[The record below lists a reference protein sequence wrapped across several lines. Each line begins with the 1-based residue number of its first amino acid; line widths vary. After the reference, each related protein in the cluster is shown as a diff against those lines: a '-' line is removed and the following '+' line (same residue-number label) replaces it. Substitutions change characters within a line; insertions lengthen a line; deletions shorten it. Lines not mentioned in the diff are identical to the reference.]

1 VTDANAAATPLT
13 LLPAGGSLPAGDGP
27 PGDAPMP
34 RSPSPDAVLAAL
46 DPEQLAAATSID
58 GPLCILAGAGTGKT
72 RAITHRIA
80 YAVLSGRWKPQRVLA
95 VTFTTRAAGEMRT
108 RLRALGV
115 AGVQARTFHSAALRQ
130 ARYFWPQVYRSELPP
145 IVESKLRYVA
155 EAAARCRVPA
165 DLAGRRDL
173 ASEIEWAKVSNVRPD
188 DYPAVA
194 TQAGRQLAGYDA
206 ATIAR
211 VFASYEEVRR
221 DRGHLDLEDV
231 LLCAVAL
238 LADSPK
244 VAEAVRAQYRHFV
257 VDEYQDVSPVQQTL
271 LDLWLGDRS
280 DVCVVGDANQT
291 IYSFAGASPTYL
303 LEFTRRHPGA
313 SVVRLER
320 DYRSTPQVVRV
331 ANGVLADARGTAST
345 HRLTLRAQRPDG
357 PEPVFTE
364 YSDEVAEAEGIARAV
379 ERLARQGTPLR
390 EMAVLFRVNAQSAAF
405 EQALA
410 ERGIR
415 YVVRGAERF
424 FDRPEVREALVLLR
438 GAARAANS
446 TAAAVPA
453 GDAAPGADSATDP
466 TDSTDATGPG
476 AAPALL
482 AEVQAVLG
490 AVGWTPEPPS
500 GSGAIRERWE
510 SLAALASLAGDLS
523 REWPDSDLAAFLDL
537 LDERVAAQHAPAADG
552 VTLATLHAAKGL
564 EWDAVFLAGIHE
576 GTVPITYA
584 ETVDQVEEERRLLY
598 VGITRAR
605 IHLSIS
611 WALSR
616 TPGGRSRRSPS
627 RFLASVRPQGSA
639 VADRRAEGVSGGRAG
654 RKAQRTVARCRTCD
668 RPLQDASERKVGRCG
683 DCPATYDEQMFEK
696 LRAWRLEQ
704 AQEQRVPAYC
714 VFTDATLVAIA
725 ETRPTGVA
733 ELAKVPGVG
742 SAKLGRYAEDVLAI
756 CAGGTPVRNSSSDS
770 SSDDSAS
777 AQGDLLS
784 PDG

>member
-1 VTDANAAATPLT
+1 
-13 LLPAGGSLPAGDGP
+13 
-27 PGDAPMP
+27 M
-34 RSPSPDAVLAAL
+34 
-46 DPEQLAAATSID
+46 DPEQLAAATSLD

-80 YAVLSGRWKPQRVLA
+80 YAVLSGQWKPQRVLA

-108 RLRALGV
+108 RLRELGV

-155 EAAARCRVPA
+155 EAAGRCRIPA

-173 ASEIEWAKVSNVRPD
+173 AGEIEWAKVSNVRPD
-188 DYPAVA
+188 DYPVA
-194 TQAGRQLAGYDA
+194 AAQAGRQLAGYDA

-271 LDLWLGDRS
+271 LDLWLGDRP

-291 IYSFAGASPTYL
+291 IYSFAGASPAYL

-320 DYRSTPQVVRV
+320 DYRSTPQVVKV
-331 ANGVLADARGTAST
+331 ANGVLADARGAASK

-364 YSDEVAEAEGIARAV
+364 YPDEVAEAEGIARAV
-379 ERLARQGTPLR
+379 ERLVGQGTPLR

-405 EQALA
+405 EQAFA

-446 TAAAVPA
+446 APIAAGSSVAATPGSADTETADADAAADA
-453 GDAAPGADSATDP
+453 GSAPDAGSALDAEATSDADAPSP
-466 TDSTDATGPG
+466 E
-476 AAPALL
+476 LL

-490 AVGWTPEPPS
+490 AIGWTPEPPS
-500 GSGAIRERWE
+500 GSGAMRERWE

-523 REWPDSDLAAFLDL
+523 RERPGADLAAFLGV

-584 ETVDQVEEERRLLY
+584 DTADQVEEERRLLY
-598 VGITRAR
+598 VGVTRAR
-605 IHLSIS
+605 IHLSVS
-611 WALSR
+611 WALAR
-616 TPGGRSRRSPS
+616 TPGGRSRRSAS

-639 VADRRAEGVSGGRAG
+639 VADRRAEGTNGGRSG

-714 VFTDATLVAIA
+714 IFTDATLVAIA
-725 ETRPTGVA
+725 ETRPTAAA

-742 SAKLGRYAEDVLAI
+742 STKLGRYAEDVLAI
-756 CAGGTPVRNSSSDS
+756 CAGGSPTRKV
-770 SSDDSAS
+770 SSDDPPAV
-777 AQGDLLS
+777 QGELLPPES
-784 PDG
+784 